1 MSSAIPPSAGQNKR
15 YDFQPNSCSVLLGVG
30 NRLRGD
36 DAIGSLITEELK
48 DIEGLVV
55 FDCGTT
61 PENFIE
67 PVVRLQPARILLV
80 DACAFGGQPGE
91 FRLFERQ
98 DLERLAAGFLSTH
111 TLPLSLVVAMLEQE
125 VRATIQ
131 LLGIQPEQLKPCAGL
146 SQAVQDAIP
155 ALRQFIKKWAAGQ

>member
-1 MSSAIPPSAGQNKR
+1 MNSGVSLSAERDDRG
-15 YDFQPNSCSVLLGVG
+15 DFRPNPCSVLLGVG

-36 DAIGSLITEELK
+36 DAIGSLITEELE

-61 PENFIE
+61 PENFIG

-91 FRLFERQ
+91 FRLFGRQ
-98 DLERLAAGFLSTH
+98 DLERLAGGFLSTH

-125 VRATIQ
+125 VSATIQ
-131 LLGIQPEQLKPCAGL
+131 LLGIQPAQLEPCAGL
-146 SQAVQDAIP
+146 SPAMQGAIP
-155 ALRQFIKKWAAGQ
+155 ALVQFIKKWAAGR